1 MLALVVK
8 KLADAIDKL
17 PNYREFDA
25 VNEELH
31 SMNKVVEDVVL
42 PIKQEIEEQ
51 RERDIRGEDA
61 YV

>member
-1 MLALVVK
+1 MVVK

-25 VNEELH
+25 VKEELH
-31 SMNKVVEDVVL
+31 SVNKVVEDVVL

>member
-1 MLALVVK
+1 VLALVVK

-25 VNEELH
+25 VKEELH
-31 SMNKVVEDVVL
+31 SVNKVVEDVVL

>member
-1 MLALVVK
+1 MVVK

-25 VNEELH
+25 VKEELH

>member
-25 VNEELH
+25 VKEELH
-31 SMNKVVEDVVL
+31 SVNKVVEDVVL